1 MPDLYFG
8 KYTGIVKDNRD
19 ADTLGR
25 IQVSV
30 PAIFPEDERV
40 QARAALPY
48 GWFFVPENEAKV
60 WVEFEGGDPGLP
72 LWSGLQFVP
81 GEWPPPAQADPPQK
95 RVIVTA
101 AGHVLAFHDKSG
113 EEKVELKVG
122 VHNHVIT
129 LDQQGIRIEDGV
141 HKSKVT
147 LDATGVTVETQAG
160 AKVALTAATTTV
172 DGGPGVVEVKGSL
185 IKLSAAA
192 AQPVARVGDQG
203 VGNLGAPVVILP
215 PGNLT
220 VWA

>member
-30 PAIFPEDERV
+30 PAIFPEDEQV

-72 LWSGLQFVP
+72 IWSGVQFVP
-81 GEWPPPAQADPPQK
+81 GEWPDPAKVDPPQK

-101 AGHVLAFHDKSG
+101 AGHVLAFHDKGG

-122 VHNHVIT
+122 VHKHVIT
-129 LDQQGIRIEDGV
+129 LDQQGVRVEDGV
-141 HKSKVT
+141 GKGTVT
-147 LDATGVTVETQAG
+147 MDANGVKVETQQG
-160 AKVALTAATTTV
+160 AKVELTATMTTV
-172 DGGPGVVEVKGSL
+172 DGAGGTVWVKGSQ

-192 AQPVARVGDQG
+192 AQPVARLGDQG
-203 VGNLGAPVVILP
+203 VGNLGAPVVITML
-215 PGNLT
+215 GNPQVL
-220 VWA
+220 A